1 MSKTA
6 SYDLRPL
13 GIMPAGAAIQPGQ
26 VALANE
32 DVFADTFFSQPM
44 TDYAVGWAS
53 QQRWIRDLLD
63 FLAPGVRTTRRFEY
77 RVANNAKAFAA
88 AENDKDIRALYG
100 EFALVEAIGTIQNG
114 RTLSKGLTTII
125 DKDDEQENPQI
136 VQQKVAWLMDMLL
149 RAEVIRA
156 MALLNGAASNTAVTW
171 GGQGGSNPDIDLNG
185 LVLAGGNASGMDPN
199 RIIIGGQAWQVRL
212 NALASVNTAGGFQ
225 GYGMTPEQLASWLG
239 IDRPGEHGAG
249 VQRLRGRDA
258 GGPVQHQA
266 LLVPRV
272 RRRRVGRLGAG
283 QVFPPEVDHGQPQV
297 EHHPHELAGRP
308 EAHGDERPGV
318 RRSGGEHEEIHPHRG
333 SGRACRGH
341 RWSGIALRPPS
352 AGALRPGHRGRRA
365 AGGGRARLH
374 QRGGLVHGESRVRAA
389 RV

>member
-53 QQRWIRDLLD
+53 QQRWIKDLLD

-156 MALLNGAASNTAVTW
+156 MALLNGAATNTAVTW
-171 GGQGGSNPDIDLNG
+171 GGSGGSNPDIDLNG

-239 IDRPGEHGAG
+239 IDRVEVSRLRYQSGTGKTALVPANTVLAFNAYAGATPEDPSNIKRFWSPEFGGDEWAVWVQDKSSHLKWITVSHKSNIILTSSLG
-249 VQRLRGRDA
+249 VQKLTVTNG
-258 GGPVQHQA
+258 
-266 LLVPRV
+266 
-272 RRRRVGRLGAG
+272 
-283 QVFPPEVDHGQPQV
+283 
-297 EHHPHELAGRP
+297 LA
-308 EAHGDERPGV
+308 
-318 RRSGGEHEEIHPHRG
+318 
-333 SGRACRGH
+333 
-341 RWSGIALRPPS
+341 
-352 AGALRPGHRGRRA
+352 
-365 AGGGRARLH
+365 
-374 QRGGLVHGESRVRAA
+374 
-389 RV
+389 

>member
-1 MSKTA
+1 MNKTA

-156 MALLNGAASNTAVTW
+156 MRW
-171 GGQGGSNPDIDLNG
+171 
-185 LVLAGGNASGMDPN
+185 
-199 RIIIGGQAWQVRL
+199 
-212 NALASVNTAGGFQ
+212 
-225 GYGMTPEQLASWLG
+225 
-239 IDRPGEHGAG
+239 
-249 VQRLRGRDA
+249 
-258 GGPVQHQA
+258 
-266 LLVPRV
+266 
-272 RRRRVGRLGAG
+272 
-283 QVFPPEVDHGQPQV
+283 
-297 EHHPHELAGRP
+297 
-308 EAHGDERPGV
+308 
-318 RRSGGEHEEIHPHRG
+318 RS
-333 SGRACRGH
+333 
-341 RWSGIALRPPS
+341 
-352 AGALRPGHRGRRA
+352 
-365 AGGGRARLH
+365 
-374 QRGGLVHGESRVRAA
+374 
-389 RV
+389 